1 MKNSISDLINK
12 NILDGSEV
20 VISGEVNKEFV
31 KKAESMLGVSFPPSY
46 SSFIEKFGSIEIDN
60 RSFAGLFENEV
71 GQDGDVVSFTLFQRE
86 DVGLPNKYIALDF
99 QDGDYLLC
107 IDTSIVNNE
116 NEYPVVLVNPDSL
129 ESHKVND
136 SFYDYIT
143 EYLDA

>member
-1 MKNSISDLINK
+1 MKNSINELINK
-12 NILDGSEV
+12 NKLDGCE
-20 VISGEVNKEFV
+20 IYTSGEVNKELV
-31 KKAESMLGVSFPPSY
+31 KKYENILGVLFPPSY
-46 SSFIEKFGSIEIDN
+46 SCFIENFGSIEIDS
-60 RSFAGLFENEV
+60 RSFAGLFANEV

-86 DVGLPNKYIALDF
+86 DVRLPNKYIALDF

-116 NEYPVVLVNPDSL
+116 NECPVVLVNPDSL
-129 ESHKVND
+129 ENHKVND